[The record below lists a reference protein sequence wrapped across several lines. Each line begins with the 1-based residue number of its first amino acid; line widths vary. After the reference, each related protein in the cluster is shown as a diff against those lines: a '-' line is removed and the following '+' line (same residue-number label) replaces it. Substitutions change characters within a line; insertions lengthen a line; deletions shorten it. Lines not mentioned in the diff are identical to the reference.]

1 VTWFRMSPNS
11 VFTSLTCRIHLVS
24 GGGGGGGSRCQQ
36 QAAES
41 TNRHKLQTDSV
52 AYTAVL
58 RGIFD
63 KDIGDRNV
71 LDWIGEL
78 GDDLPHV
85 VQDTEALIYESCIA
99 SLVSGGRGASE
110 RESSSRSTRTGRR
123 CTQHQ
128 VHAERGI

>member
-1 VTWFRMSPNS
+1 VVVAPDANNKRPR
-11 VFTSLTCRIHLVS
+11 V
-24 GGGGGGGSRCQQ
+24 
-36 QAAES
+36 
-41 TNRHKLQTDSV
+41 QTDTNYV